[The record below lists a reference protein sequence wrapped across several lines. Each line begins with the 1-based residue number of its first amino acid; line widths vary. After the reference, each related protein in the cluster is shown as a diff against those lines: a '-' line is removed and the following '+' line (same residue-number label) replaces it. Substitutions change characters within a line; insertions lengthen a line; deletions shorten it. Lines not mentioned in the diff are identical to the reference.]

1 MSKSPELFLLQ
12 GSRNGYSSAIAAAPL
27 QQKDANAISPSELSP
42 PCSTG
47 LVPTPVVSGKAGSK
61 DRNSGRPDASA
72 AAAVLS
78 ERKCGAAIWA
88 WAYFLPSFTYYKPP
102 PLSLGREYFPCC
114 PRQPSDHHHA
124 MSSPRRLL
132 VNHKQPA
139 YAGKCILI
147 CIVGLFHLTSP
158 YLDIFGVLLP
168 LLHTISA
175 NMFSMVAP
183 LIL

>member
-1 MSKSPELFLLQ
+1 MATAAPSPPP
-12 GSRNGYSSAIAAAPL
+12 PL

-61 DRNSGRPDASA
+61 DRNSGRPDAS

-158 YLDIFGVLLP
+158 YLDIFGFWLP